1 MTKYIR
7 KGLDNMTDFT
17 VPLADSIY
25 IRNYDMA
32 VWKYEKIMEQIH
44 DFEETLDTEHEIALY
59 LASFGSS
66 ITMIVT
72 DISYQN
78 PDLLYF
84 HGFVNGK
91 NAQLIQHMNQLNF
104 LLTSVEREDK
114 SKPARRI
121 GFVTPDNVDD

>member
-1 MTKYIR
+1 
-7 KGLDNMTDFT
+7 MTDFT
-17 VPLADSIY
+17 SSLADSIS

-32 VWKYEKIMEQIH
+32 DWKYEKIMEQIH
-44 DFEETLDTEHEIALY
+44 NFEETLDTEHEIALK

-84 HGFVNGK
+84 YGYVNGED
-91 NAQLIQHMNQLNF
+91 AQLIQHMNQLNF
-104 LLTSVEREDK
+104 LLTSVERKDK

-121 GFVTPDNVDD
+121 GFISSDAAES